1 MAFLMFITLFS
12 PSEFAYTIFCRVMNQ
27 YMNVNVEISR
37 GSLYTSDIQI
47 VNVYLILSLLKYGL
61 HTP

>member
-1 MAFLMFITLFS
+1 
-12 PSEFAYTIFCRVMNQ
+12 MNQ

-61 HTP
+61 HTPWNYAFRIIQFMFVIFFSAA